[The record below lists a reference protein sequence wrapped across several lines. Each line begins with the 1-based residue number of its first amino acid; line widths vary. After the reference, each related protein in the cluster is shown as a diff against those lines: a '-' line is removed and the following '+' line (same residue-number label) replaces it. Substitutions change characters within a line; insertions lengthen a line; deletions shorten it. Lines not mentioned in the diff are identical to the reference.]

1 MAPALA
7 DGFLTTGPPGKL
19 SLSSSFFTV
28 FNVHM
33 AFHCH
38 NDLYVSIQ
46 IASTILIPIGKT
58 VMNIIVAKLVHIVT
72 LEQIPEVSI
81 DLLDQ
86 RIGTFIRL
94 WIYIGDIYVAAT
106 LKTSNNLFL
115 IFPDSFV

>member
-1 MAPALA
+1 
-7 DGFLTTGPPGKL
+7 
-19 SLSSSFFTV
+19 
-28 FNVHM
+28 
-33 AFHCH
+33 
-38 NDLYVSIQ
+38 
-46 IASTILIPIGKT
+46 
-58 VMNIIVAKLVHIVT
+58 MNIIVAKLVHIVT

-94 WIYIGDIYVAAT
+94 WIYIGAIYVAAT